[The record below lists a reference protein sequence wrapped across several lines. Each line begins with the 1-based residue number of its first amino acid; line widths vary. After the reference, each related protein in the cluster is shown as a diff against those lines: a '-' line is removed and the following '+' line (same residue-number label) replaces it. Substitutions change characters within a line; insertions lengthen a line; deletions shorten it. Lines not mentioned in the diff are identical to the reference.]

1 MTLAFIFIILFALIL
16 IICLTIIEDKIK
28 VKQNKELEKNIKLM
42 EVTNGSDVFKIANPS
57 TLYLTCYMK
66 HGEILKNL

>member
-28 VKQNKELEKNIKLM
+28 VKQNEELEKNIKLM
-42 EVTNGSDVFKIANPS
+42 DENKHR
-57 TLYLTCYMK
+57 TLTGGLAHDRIYERQNK
-66 HGEILKNL
+66 A